1 MPPIADAVTSDGCIS
16 PCELSSQQTVFV
28 ELQHRYQ
35 PLVVTQQ
42 ALRGYVPARAAADA
56 NDGDRRAGDA
66 DECVDILYD
75 NTDAGENTGRSRVA
89 CFSGGLAALQCASA
103 ARSTGGAVIRRGG
116 GDSKDCKRRDCE
128 ELGEHG

>member
-16 PCELSSQQTVFV
+16 PCELSSQQTVFA

-56 NDGDRRAGDA
+56 NDGDRRAVEADQRLDGAEDDA
-66 DECVDILYD
+66 EQTEDDRHHGI
-75 NTDAGENTGRSRVA
+75 GR
-89 CFSGGLAALQCASA
+89 L
-103 ARSTGGAVIRRGG
+103 
-116 GDSKDCKRRDCE
+116 
-128 ELGEHG
+128 